1 VLTDCGG
8 RCNLLSQREFE
19 STSKQY
25 EERRESN
32 ITSIL
37 SQRVKQEDSELS
49 REDSE
54 VSRETTELQE

>member
-1 VLTDCGG
+1 V
-8 RCNLLSQREFE
+8 SQREFE
-19 STSKQY
+19 STKEY

-32 ITSIL
+32 ITNIL

-54 VSRETTELQE
+54 VSRETTELKE